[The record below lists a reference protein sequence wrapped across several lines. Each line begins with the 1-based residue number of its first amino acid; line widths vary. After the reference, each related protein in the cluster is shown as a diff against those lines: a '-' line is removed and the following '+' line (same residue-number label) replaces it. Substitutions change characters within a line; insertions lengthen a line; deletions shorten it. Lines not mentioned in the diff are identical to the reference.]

1 MYIYLDAESS
11 ELEKQVDKDMF
22 LMGCTPIINMFEQE
36 LEPIRPELSEYEY
49 QLTPRYMDSE
59 ISEVIGISEVI
70 AFDHKEINK

>member
-1 MYIYLDAESS
+1 MN
-11 ELEKQVDKDMF
+11 
-22 LMGCTPIINMFEQE
+22 INMFEQE

-70 AFDHKEINK
+70 AFDHKGNKQIVCLKGTPLS